1 MSWFRGHTDEWYQT
15 PALKSTDFIMNN
27 IREGRDGEHFG
38 QNRCMLC
45 EVVSYN
51 KEHYVNIS
59 SDVNCVD
66 DNFGVEW
73 VTS

>member
-1 MSWFRGHTDEWYQT
+1 
-15 PALKSTDFIMNN
+15 MNN

-38 QNRCMLC
+38 QNCCMLC

-51 KEHYVNIS
+51 KEQYVNIS
-59 SDVNCVD
+59 SDVPCVD